1 MAKCKT
7 FVASF
12 NSQWQDFHQR
22 RHRKSRF
29 HFNRHRLLS
38 SLAEQVDCGHG
49 RVETHRCSTLDD
61 LSLLDT
67 PQNWAS
73 LQGIVRIEAKRYQK
87 ATGKQERETR
97 YYITSLALDAA
108 RLNAAIRQH

>member
-1 MAKCKT
+1 
-7 FVASF
+7 
-12 NSQWQDFHQR
+12 
-22 RHRKSRF
+22 
-29 HFNRHRLLS
+29 
-38 SLAEQVDCGHG
+38 LAEQVDCGHG